1 MTHIDVRTSAP
12 FSLINFLFSIIKFHF
27 VEKFGSATTKGRT
40 ESRGLFVG
48 RKMFKL
54 KKFSLR
60 HFQPAQCTDLKTK
73 SHKILKKGNV
83 VHGNEIFLSWGLH
96 NIQKAGI
103 PRIQYSQNILC
114 TVFLHCCKSCAM
126 DIGKLFGRDMIWRQR
141 VTSII
146 LLAMFNLLPSWHLSA
161 IKASEKYVSLPIQ
174 FSIAFLSG
182 LRPDFSEDLKWR
194 NTSQKRYTQLHPQNV
209 RCFILELCTGSKAI
223 FLHVFM
229 IM

>member
-1 MTHIDVRTSAP
+1 M
-12 FSLINFLFSIIKFHF
+12 
-27 VEKFGSATTKGRT
+27 
-40 ESRGLFVG
+40 
-48 RKMFKL
+48 
-54 KKFSLR
+54 
-60 HFQPAQCTDLKTK
+60 
-73 SHKILKKGNV
+73 
-83 VHGNEIFLSWGLH
+83 
-96 NIQKAGI
+96 QKAGI
-103 PRIQYSQNILC
+103 PRIQHSQNILC

-194 NTSQKRYTQLHPQNV
+194 NTSPKRYTQLHPQNV
-209 RCFILELCTGSKAI
+209 RCYYLGAMHWLKGYILTC
-223 FLHVFM
+223 FHDYVD
-229 IM
+229 